1 MIPSTLAAEV
11 AGALQDF
18 LATGFGP
25 SNPAL
30 SSVVDDFLADSEN
43 LFKGPYLSVEL
54 PFQRAPEGTEPFP
67 ETPLDFTPYRHQ
79 RTAFDRLARGQSTV
93 IATGT
98 GSGKTECFL
107 YPVLD
112 HCRERSGTPGVKAI
126 FIYPMNALASDQAR
140 RIAGIINRTEALRGK
155 VTAGLY
161 VGETGASPRT
171 HMTAQHLIENR
182 DVLRKRPPDILLTN
196 YKMLDLLLTRPVD
209 VPLWR
214 HNTSGVLRYLVV
226 DELHT
231 FDGAQGTDLA
241 CLVRRLRARLEAD
254 DELICVGTSATI
266 GGAGARPAIL
276 DYVSSVFHQRFS
288 SDAVVG
294 EVRQGIDEFLGDTII
309 SSYLVAQP
317 RLAERMDPTRYQS
330 SEDYLRAQHEVF
342 LGEAPDGEFES
353 PEWRL
358 ALGRKLREHATFVNL
373 LRVLDGS
380 RPASIGAV
388 LDRLQRSLPVSGLQE
403 AELCLRALCALISV
417 ARQREGTGPD
427 APVRPLLNVK
437 LHVWVR
443 ELRRMVCSLYE
454 EREGSAA
461 STVADL
467 RAPDNGAGTG
477 TGTSSGSSSGAAG
490 GWSSEPAA
498 PRRPGATAEAGM
510 EEKAPAAPNQAP
522 RAGGA
527 PRPEGRASGAA
538 YRIRYADDL
547 KPDEDS
553 IHLPLIQC
561 RECHATGWGCVKH
574 AAEHRVGRDLRVFY
588 NRFFLRD
595 VDVSYL
601 FPLDRD
607 ETPPPNVR
615 GHESKVCGRCGYLLA
630 ARDGDACPGCG
641 HDRLTRVFRPD
652 SVVSRRRGTGMRREL
667 SRDCP
672 YCGAREALIILG
684 ARASSLLSTALAQ
697 LFASRHNDDHKV
709 IAFSD
714 NVQDAAHRG
723 SFFAARTWRN
733 GIRSAIAQVVAE
745 QEGIALGDLPDR
757 VIEWWGRPDVNPSAF
772 DEERF
777 ISEFIAPDRLWL
789 RDFEALRTNGT
800 LPAGSKLLSLV
811 ERRVRWDTLGEL
823 TFGAAIGRTLER
835 TRAAAV
841 GVDREALERASGK
854 AVLRI
859 REEFGELSIIDD
871 LAVRSL
877 LLGILRR
884 MKERG
889 AVASPMFDGYLLS
902 GGNPFAIRDLA
913 LQDFGPRSSLP
924 VFPAPAAEREGVEAL
939 FGPRRSWYQ
948 AWAEKVLTPIHVL
961 AARRDAADV
970 LLVAMNA
977 LCDEG
982 LVSRLPARNTKAWA
996 LDTARLHVTTDTAVM
1011 HCANSSRT
1019 LVVPAREADL
1029 WHGVPCLDL
1038 AAQDTYAKQ
1047 GSGRPTWAGR
1057 LYQQAEIRRI
1067 VSAEHT
1073 ALVSRPDRDHL
1084 QERFAA
1090 SDVKP
1095 WEPNLLSATP
1105 TLELGVDIGDLSTVV
1120 MCSVPPAPENYL
1132 QRTGRAGRRDGNA
1145 LTLTVAAGRPHDL
1158 YYYADPMEMLGSGV
1172 EPPGIFLNAPAV
1184 LERQLT
1190 AFCLDCWVAGGVDE
1204 NAVPR
1209 TIRTVLNDVD
1219 RRNVQGFPYPFF
1231 DYIAENG
1238 DDLLARF
1245 FSAFEARA
1253 DTDDGLDEASRQ
1265 YLGAFLHGADSEDS
1279 LRLRILKRLEEVV
1292 KDRQSLRNDADTLGR
1307 RVRTLEQGPPDEE
1320 TRARIKNLSDERRAI
1335 QGLLKTINERETF
1348 GFLTDEGLLPNYAF
1362 PEQGVTL
1369 KSVIFQRRQAE
1380 ESETEAEES
1389 DTVVYDYLRPA
1400 AAALGEFAPRNEF
1413 YAGGRRVVIRRID
1426 TRVSPIEKWRLCPS
1440 CAYCENIEA
1449 GDRHGV
1455 CPRCGDPLWGDSGQ
1469 SRDMLRLRLVHA
1481 ATQDRHSRIMD
1492 ERDDREPLFH
1502 TRQLVAD
1509 FDPEAVSRAYAALD
1523 GGQPFGFEYVRS
1535 ATFREMNFGRLDEQE
1550 SPTTF
1555 AGESR
1560 ARKGFSLCRRCGG
1573 VQDDRGEIQ
1582 HTRTCNA
1589 NGDQSIADCLY
1600 LYREFKS
1607 EAVRILI
1614 PAAGSMNTEERVS
1627 SFIAA
1632 LELGLRR
1639 RFAGAVDHLRV
1650 TTCKFPTA
1658 ESGVGIE
1665 FLMLYDTVPGG
1676 TGYLKQMMNDPDN
1689 VLDVFRMA
1697 RDALVRCEC
1706 NTDPS
1711 RDGCY
1716 RCVYAYRRSHE
1727 MASTSRNTA
1736 LAVLNAMLEQAEG
1749 LRQVEGGLRS
1759 VKVNPVLES
1768 ELEARFI
1775 EALRR
1780 IDVDATPVR
1789 VQQEIVGGKPG
1800 HVLTTAGLTWYVEA
1814 QADIGESDGV
1824 AIASRPNFVIRPART
1839 AAGEPSIAIFMDGFE
1854 YHRDRTGEDSAK
1866 RWAFVRAG
1874 YLVWSLTWHDLE
1886 AVLGAGGDALDVL
1899 GEDDGRM
1906 AQLQRTLDARWET
1919 GPLRERLSDSSLGL
1933 LVRYLQK
1940 PGKRAWKR
1948 AVFTRLLGL
1957 FEPANMRTADLE
1969 REFADAIA
1977 GALPPMLR
1985 DAFGTLPD
1993 ETARAGRGGWRDTPP
2008 AHAQVFVALP
2018 LAAVESPDP
2027 DGMMVALHLDDA
2039 APSEHRD
2046 YRRGWNGV
2054 LRLYNLLQFLPNG
2067 WWTTTTGVEQDL
2079 YPELPIPDPDL
2090 ETPDSGEWAEAI
2102 SLADAKLHS
2111 TMEVLA
2117 AEGIPP
2123 PEVGFEL
2130 AGPEGEV
2137 VAEAELAWEAERGA
2151 VLLAPE
2157 AVQPFEETGWRTFP
2171 ADATD
2176 PAEAILNWW
2185 KESRS

>member
-11 AGALQDF
+11 GGALKDF

-25 SNPAL
+25 SNAAL
-30 SSVVDDFLADSEN
+30 SSVVDDFLADTEN
-43 LFKGPYLSVEL
+43 LLKGPYLSVEL
-54 PFQRAPEGTEPFP
+54 PFQRASEGGEPFP
-67 ETPLDFTPYRHQ
+67 ETPLGFTPYRHQ
-79 RTAFDRLARGQSTV
+79 RTAFDRLAGGQSTV

-140 RIAGIINRTEALRGK
+140 RIAGIINGTPSLRGM

-171 HMTAQHLIENR
+171 HMTADHLIENR
-182 DVLRKRPPDILLTN
+182 DVLRERPPDILLTN

-209 VPLWR
+209 FRLWR
-214 HNTSGVLRYLVV
+214 HHASGVLRYLVV

-241 CLVRRLRARLEAD
+241 CLVRRLRARLQAGD
-254 DELICVGTSATI
+254 GLVCIGTSATI
-266 GGAGARPAIL
+266 GGAGDRPAIV

-294 EVRQGIDEFLGDTII
+294 EVRQGIDEFLEDTII

-317 RLAERMDPTRYQS
+317 RLAERMDPTRYMS
-330 SEDYLRAQHEVF
+330 TEDYVRSQHEVF
-342 LGEAPDGEFES
+342 FGELPAGEFES
-353 PEWRL
+353 LEWRL
-358 ALGRKLREHATFVNL
+358 TLGRKLREHATFVNL

-380 RPASIGAV
+380 RPTPFGVV
-388 LDRLQRSLPVSGLQE
+388 LDRLQRSLPVSGIQE
-403 AELCLRALCALISV
+403 AELCLRALCALISA

-427 APVRPLLNVK
+427 APERPLLNVK

-454 EREGSAA
+454 EREDSAL
-461 STVADL
+461 ST
-467 RAPDNGAGTG
+467 PDVPPSGNGVDRGTDQRG
-477 TGTSSGSSSGAAG
+477 SSGSAH
-490 GWSSEPAA
+490 E
-498 PRRPGATAEAGM
+498 RPAEAAVAL
-510 EEKAPAAPNQAP
+510 ERAATGDVP
-522 RAGGA
+522 
-527 PRPEGRASGAA
+527 PEGREGHANGPAH
-538 YRIRYADDL
+538 RIRYADDL

-574 AAEHRVGRDLRVFY
+574 AAEHRVGQDLRVFY

-595 VDVSYL
+595 VDVNYL
-601 FPLDRD
+601 FPLAPD
-607 ETPPPNVR
+607 EPPPQNVR
-615 GHESKVCGRCGYLLA
+615 GRESKVCGRCGYLLA

-652 SVVSRRRGTGMRREL
+652 AVVPRRGGKHMHPEL

-672 YCGAREALIILG
+672 FCGAREALIILG
-684 ARASSLLSTALAQ
+684 ARASSLLSTVLAQ

-733 GIRSAIAQVVAE
+733 GIRSAIAQVVAKH
-745 QEGIALGDLPDR
+745 EGIALGDLPDR

-789 RDFEALRTNGT
+789 RDFEALRKNGA
-800 LPAGSKLLSLV
+800 LPAGSNLLSLV
-811 ERRVRWDTLGEL
+811 QRRVRWDALGEL

-835 TRAAAV
+835 THAAAV
-841 GVDREALERASGK
+841 GVSCEALERASGK
-854 AVLRI
+854 SLLRI
-859 REEFGELSIIDD
+859 REEFGDLSGMDD
-871 LAVRSL
+871 LCVRSL
-877 LLGILRR
+877 LLGVLRR
-884 MKERG
+884 MKDRG
-889 AVASPMFDGYLLS
+889 AVASPIFNDYLRS
-902 GGNPFAIRDLA
+902 GGNPYAFRDLA
-913 LQDFGPRSSLP
+913 LQDFGPRSTLP
-924 VFPAPAAEREGVEAL
+924 VFPAPAAERDGVEAL
-939 FGPRRSWYQ
+939 FGARRSWYQ
-948 AWAEKVLTPIHVL
+948 TWAEKVLTPVHLL
-961 AARRDAADV
+961 AARREAADV
-970 LLVAMNA
+970 LLVVMNA

-982 LVSRLPARNTKAWA
+982 LVTRLPAKNTKVWA
-996 LDTARLHVTTDTAVM
+996 LNPARFHVTTDTAVM
-1011 HCANSSRT
+1011 RCAMSSRT
-1019 LVVPAREADL
+1019 LVVSGREADL
-1029 WHGVPCLDL
+1029 WLGVPCLDL
-1038 AAQDTYAKQ
+1038 AAQDRYVKCDP
-1047 GSGRPTWAGR
+1047 GRPTWAGR
-1057 LYQQAEIRRI
+1057 LYGQAEVRRI

-1073 ALVSRPDRDHL
+1073 ALVSRADRDHL

-1090 SDVKP
+1090 PDVKP

-1120 MCSVPPAPENYL
+1120 MCSVPPAPVNYL

-1145 LTLTVAAGRPHDL
+1145 LTLTVANARPHDL
-1158 YYYADPMEMLGSGV
+1158 YYYAEPMEMLGSGV

-1209 TIRTVLNDVD
+1209 AIRTVLNDVVQ
-1219 RRNVQGFPYPFF
+1219 RNVQGFPYPFF
-1231 DYIAENG
+1231 DYVAENG

-1245 FSAFEARA
+1245 FNAFESRPDAN
-1253 DTDDGLDEASRQ
+1253 DGLDEASRE
-1265 YLGAFLHGADSEDS
+1265 YLREFLHGADPEDS
-1279 LRLRILKRLEEVV
+1279 LRLRILKRLEEVAS
-1292 KDRQSLRNDADTLGR
+1292 DRRSLRNDADTLGR
-1307 RVRTLEQGPPDEE
+1307 RVRELEQGPPDEE
-1320 TRARIKNLSDERRAI
+1320 TNVRIKSLADERRAL

-1369 KSVIFQRRQAE
+1369 KSVIFMRRQAAE
-1380 ESETEAEES
+1380 GESEAEES
-1389 DTVVYDYLRPA
+1389 DTIVYDYLRPP
-1400 AAALGEFAPRNEF
+1400 AAALGEFAPQNEF

-1426 TRVSPIEKWRLCPS
+1426 TRISPIEKWRLCPS

-1449 GDRHGV
+1449 GDRHSV
-1455 CPRCGDPLWGDSGQ
+1455 CPRCGDPLWGDAGQ

-1481 ATQDRHSRIMD
+1481 ATQDRFSRIMD

-1509 FDPEAVSRAYAALD
+1509 FDPELVSRAFAAPDAEL
-1523 GGQPFGFEYVRS
+1523 PFGFEYVQS

-1550 SPTTF
+1550 SPTAF
-1555 AGESR
+1555 AGETMP
-1560 ARKGFSLCRRCGG
+1560 RKGFSLCRRCGG

-1589 NGDQSIADCLY
+1589 SGDQSIADCLY

-1607 EAVRILI
+1607 EAVRMLI
-1614 PAAGSMNTEERVS
+1614 PAAGSMNAEERTS

-1658 ESGVGIE
+1658 ETGAGIE

-1689 VLDVFRMA
+1689 VLRIFRMA
-1697 RDALVRCEC
+1697 RDALAGCEC
-1706 NTDPS
+1706 NADPLK
-1711 RDGCY
+1711 DGCY
-1716 RCVYAYRRSHE
+1716 RCVYAYRRSHD

-1736 LAVLNAMLEQAEG
+1736 LAVLNSMLEQAAG

-1759 VKVNPVLES
+1759 VKVNPVLDS

-1780 IDVDATPVR
+1780 IEVDARPVR
-1789 VQQEIVGGKPG
+1789 VQEEIVGGKPG
-1800 HVLTTAGLTWYVEA
+1800 HVLTTAELTYYVEA
-1814 QADIGESDGV
+1814 QAELGDSDGV
-1824 AIASRPNFVIRPART
+1824 AVASRPDFVIRPAR
-1839 AAGEPSIAIFMDGFE
+1839 ASEDQPPIAIFMDGFE
-1854 YHRDRTGEDSAK
+1854 YHRERTGEDSAK
-1866 RWAFVRAG
+1866 RWALVRAG

-1886 AVLGAGGDALDVL
+1886 AVLGTGSDALEVL
-1899 GEDDGRM
+1899 GDDDGRM
-1906 AQLQRTLDARWET
+1906 AKLQRALDTRWET
-1919 GPLRERLSDSSLGL
+1919 GSIRARLSEPSLEL

-1940 PGKRAWKR
+1940 PDTRAWKR
-1948 AVFTRLLGL
+1948 AVFTHLLGR
-1957 FEPANMRTADLE
+1957 FEPAEMQSAELE

-1977 GALPPMLR
+1977 GALPPVLR

-1993 ETARAGRGGWRDTPP
+1993 ETAHAGRGGWRNTPP
-2008 AHAQVFVALP
+2008 ALTQVFVALP
-2018 LAAVESPDP
+2018 LAAVEPPDP
-2027 DGMMVALHLDDA
+2027 DGMMVALHLDDV
-2039 APSEHRD
+2039 APAENHD
-2046 YRRGWNGV
+2046 YRREWNGV
-2054 LRLYNLLQFLPNG
+2054 LQLYNLLQFLPNG
-2067 WWTTTTGVEQDL
+2067 WWTTSSGVERDL
-2079 YPELPIPDPDL
+2079 YPELPVSAPVM
-2090 ETPDSGEWAEAI
+2090 ETPDWGAWAEAV

-2111 TMEVLA
+2111 TMEALA
-2117 AEGIPP
+2117 ANGIPP

-2130 AGPEGEV
+2130 AGPGGDV
-2137 VAEAELAWEAERGA
+2137 VAEAELAWETERGA
-2151 VLLAPE
+2151 VLLAPD
-2157 AVQPFEETGWRTFP
+2157 ARQPFEEAGWRTFP

-2176 PAEAILNWW
+2176 LTEAILAWW
-2185 KESRS
+2185 TEGRP

>member
-11 AGALQDF
+11 GGALQDF

-25 SNPAL
+25 SNAAL
-30 SSVVDDFLADSEN
+30 SSVVDDFLADADN
-43 LFKGPYLSVEL
+43 LLKGPYLSVEL
-54 PFQRAPEGTEPFP
+54 PFQRAPEGGEPFP
-67 ETPLDFTPYRHQ
+67 ETPLGFTPYRHQ

-98 GSGKTECFL
+98 GSGNTECFL

-171 HMTAQHLIENR
+171 HMTVDHLIENR
-182 DVLRKRPPDILLTN
+182 DVLRERPPDILLTN

-209 VPLWR
+209 FPLWR
-214 HNTSGVLRYLVV
+214 HNASGGLRYLVV

-241 CLVRRLRARLEAD
+241 CLVRRLRARLQAD
-254 DELICVGTSATI
+254 DGLVCIGTSATI
-266 GGAGARPAIL
+266 GGEEDRPAIV

-294 EVRQGIDEFLGDTII
+294 EVRQGIDEFLEDTII

-317 RLAERMDPTRYQS
+317 RLAERMDPTRYMS
-330 SEDYLRAQHEVF
+330 TEDYVRSQHEVF
-342 LGEAPDGEFES
+342 FGELPAGEFES
-353 PEWRL
+353 LEWRL
-358 ALGRKLREHATFVNL
+358 TLGRRLREHASFVNL

-380 RPASIGAV
+380 KPTPVGAV
-388 LDRLQRSLPVSGLQE
+388 LGRLQRSLPVSGTRE

-417 ARQREGTGPD
+417 ARQREGPGPD
-427 APVRPLLNVK
+427 APDRPMLNVK

-454 EREGSAA
+454 EREDSAA
-461 STVADL
+461 LAVG
-467 RAPDNGAGTG
+467 APLSDKGVDIAAGQG
-477 TGTSSGSSSGAAG
+477 RSSGSTQ
-490 GWSSEPAA
+490 E
-498 PRRPGATAEAGM
+498 RPEEAATA
-510 EEKAPAAPNQAP
+510 
-522 RAGGA
+522 
-527 PRPEGRASGAA
+527 PERIATSDSVPDGSDGRANGSAH
-538 YRIRYADDL
+538 RIRYADDL

-561 RECHATGWGCVKH
+561 RECHSTGWGCVKH
-574 AAEHRVGRDLRVFY
+574 AAEHRVGQDLRVFY

-595 VDVSYL
+595 VDVNYL
-601 FPLDRD
+601 FPLAPD
-607 ETPPPNVR
+607 EPPPQNVR
-615 GHESKVCGRCGYLLA
+615 GRESKVCGRCGYLLA

-652 SVVSRRRGTGMRREL
+652 AVVSRRRGKGTHREL

-672 YCGAREALIILG
+672 FCGAREALIILG

-733 GIRSAIAQVVAE
+733 GIRSAIAQVAAE
-745 QEGIALGDLPDR
+745 QEGIALGELPDR
-757 VIEWWGRPDVNPSAF
+757 VIEWWGDADMNPSAF

-789 RDFEALRTNGT
+789 RDFEALRKNGS
-800 LPAGSKLLSLV
+800 LPAGSNLLSLV
-811 ERRVRWDTLGEL
+811 ERRVRWDALGEL

-854 AVLRI
+854 ALLRI
-859 REEFGELSIIDD
+859 REEFGELSEIDD
-871 LAVRSL
+871 LTARSL

-884 MKERG
+884 MKDRG
-889 AVASPMFDGYLLS
+889 AVASPMFDGYLRS

-924 VFPAPAAEREGVEAL
+924 VFPAPVAEADGVEAL
-939 FGPRRSWYQ
+939 FGARKSWYQ
-948 AWAEKVLTPIHVL
+948 TWAEKVLTPIHLL
-961 AARRDAADV
+961 AASRDAADV
-970 LLVAMNA
+970 LLVVMDA
-977 LCDEG
+977 LCAEG
-982 LVSRLPARNTKAWA
+982 LVSRLPARNTKVWA
-996 LDTARLHVTTDTAVM
+996 LDPALLHVTTDTAIM
-1011 HCANSSRT
+1011 RCANSSRT
-1019 LVVPAREADL
+1019 LVVPAAEADL

-1038 AAQDTYAKQ
+1038 AAQDRYVK
-1047 GSGRPTWAGR
+1047 GDPGRPTWAGR
-1057 LYQQAEIRRI
+1057 LYGQAEIRRI

-1073 ALVSRPDRDHL
+1073 ALVSRSDRDRL

-1090 SDVKP
+1090 QDVRP

-1120 MCSVPPAPENYL
+1120 MCSVPPAPVNYL

-1145 LTLTVAAGRPHDL
+1145 LTLTVATGRPHDL
-1158 YYYADPMEMLGSGV
+1158 YYYAEPMEMLGSGV

-1204 NAVPR
+1204 NAIPR
-1209 TIRTVLNDVD
+1209 TIRTVLNDVE

-1231 DYIAENG
+1231 DFVAESG

-1245 FSAFEARA
+1245 FRAFESHPDAN
-1253 DTDDGLDEASRQ
+1253 DGLDAASRQ
-1265 YLGAFLHGADSEDS
+1265 YLRKFLHGADPEES
-1279 LRLRILKRLEEVV
+1279 LRLRILKRLEEVA
-1292 KDRQSLRNDADTLGR
+1292 KDRQSLRNDADTLR
-1307 RVRTLEQGPPDEE
+1307 RRIGALEQGPPDEE
-1320 TRARIKNLSDERRAI
+1320 TKVRIKGLADERRAL

-1369 KSVIFQRRQAE
+1369 KSVIFMRRQAE
-1380 ESETEAEES
+1380 EGESEAEES
-1389 DTVVYDYLRPA
+1389 DTIVYDYLRPP
-1400 AAALGEFAPRNEF
+1400 AAALGEFAPQNEF

-1449 GDRHGV
+1449 GDRHSV
-1455 CPRCGDPLWGDSGQ
+1455 CPRCGDPLWGDAGQ

-1481 ATQDRHSRIMD
+1481 ATQDRFSRIMD
-1492 ERDDREPLFH
+1492 ERDDREPLFY

-1509 FDPEAVSRAYAALD
+1509 FDPESVSRAFAAPD
-1523 GGQPFGFEYVRS
+1523 AEQPFGFEYVQS

-1550 SPTTF
+1550 SPTAF
-1555 AGESR
+1555 AGETMP
-1560 ARKGFSLCRRCGG
+1560 RKGFSLCRRCGG

-1589 NGDQSIADCLY
+1589 SGNQSIADCLY

-1607 EAVRILI
+1607 EAVRMLI
-1614 PAAGSMNTEERVS
+1614 PAAGSMNAEERIS

-1658 ESGVGIE
+1658 ETGAGIE

-1676 TGYLKQMMNDPDN
+1676 TGYLKQMMNDPEN
-1689 VLDVFRMA
+1689 VLRIFRMA
-1697 RDALVRCEC
+1697 RDALVGCEC
-1706 NTDPS
+1706 NADPLK
-1711 RDGCY
+1711 DGCY
-1716 RCVYAYRRSHE
+1716 RCVYAYRRSHD

-1736 LAVLNAMLEQAEG
+1736 LAVLNSMLEQAEG

-1759 VKVNPVLES
+1759 VKVNPVLDS

-1780 IDVDATPVR
+1780 IEVDARPVR
-1789 VQQEIVGGKPG
+1789 VKEEIVGGKPG
-1800 HVLTTAGLTWYVEA
+1800 YALTTAELTYYMEA
-1814 QADIGESDGV
+1814 QAEVGDSDGV
-1824 AIASRPNFVIRPART
+1824 AVASRPDFVIRPAR
-1839 AAGEPSIAIFMDGFE
+1839 ASEDQPPIAVFMDGFE
-1854 YHRDRTGEDSAK
+1854 YHRERTGEDSAK
-1866 RWAFVRAG
+1866 RWALVRAG

-1886 AVLGAGGDALDVL
+1886 AVLGTGSDALDVL
-1899 GEDDGRM
+1899 GDDDGRM
-1906 AQLQRTLDARWET
+1906 GQLQRTLDTRWET
-1919 GPLRERLSDSSLGL
+1919 GPIRARLSGPSLEL

-1940 PGKRAWKR
+1940 PGTGAWKR
-1948 AVFTRLLGL
+1948 AVFTHLLGL
-1957 FEPANMRTADLE
+1957 FEPANMQTEDLK

-1977 GALPPMLR
+1977 VALPPMLR

-1993 ETARAGRGGWRDTPP
+1993 ETAHAGRGGWRNTPP
-2008 AHAQVFVALP
+2008 ALTQVFMAL
-2018 LAAVESPDP
+2018 
-2027 DGMMVALHLDDA
+2027 
-2039 APSEHRD
+2039 R
-2046 YRRGWNGV
+2046 
-2054 LRLYNLLQFLPNG
+2054 
-2067 WWTTTTGVEQDL
+2067 
-2079 YPELPIPDPDL
+2079 
-2090 ETPDSGEWAEAI
+2090 
-2102 SLADAKLHS
+2102 
-2111 TMEVLA
+2111 
-2117 AEGIPP
+2117 
-2123 PEVGFEL
+2123 
-2130 AGPEGEV
+2130 
-2137 VAEAELAWEAERGA
+2137 
-2151 VLLAPE
+2151 
-2157 AVQPFEETGWRTFP
+2157 
-2171 ADATD
+2171 
-2176 PAEAILNWW
+2176 
-2185 KESRS
+2185 

>member
-11 AGALQDF
+11 TGALQDF

-25 SNPAL
+25 SNAAL
-30 SSVVDDFLADSEN
+30 SSVVDDFLADTDN
-43 LFKGPYLSVEL
+43 LLKGPYLDIEL
-54 PFQRAPEGTEPFP
+54 PFQRAPDGGEPFP
-67 ETPLDFTPYRHQ
+67 ETPLGFTPYRHQ
-79 RTAFDRLARGQSTV
+79 RTAFDRLVGGQSTV

-140 RIAGIINRTEALRGK
+140 RIAKIINDTSSLRGK

-171 HMTAQHLIENR
+171 HMTADHLVENR
-182 DVLRKRPPDILLTN
+182 DVLRERPPDILLTN

-209 VPLWR
+209 FPLWR
-214 HNTSGVLRYLVV
+214 HNTSGVLRHLVV

-241 CLVRRLRARLEAD
+241 CLIRRLRARLQASD
-254 DELICVGTSATI
+254 GLVCIGTSATI
-266 GGAGARPAIL
+266 GDAGNQPAVV

-288 SDAVVG
+288 SDAVIG
-294 EVRQGIDEFLGDTII
+294 EVRQGIDEFLEDSII

-317 RLAERMDPTRYQS
+317 NLPEQMDPTRFKS
-330 SEDYLRAQHEVF
+330 SEDYIRTQHEVF
-342 LGEAPDGEFES
+342 FGEAPAGEFES
-353 PEWRL
+353 LEWRL
-358 ALGRKLREHATFVNL
+358 ALGRKLREHASFVNL

-380 RPASIGAV
+380 QPTPIGAV
-388 LDRLQRSLPVSGLQE
+388 LDRLQRSLPVSGIQE
-403 AELCLRALCALISV
+403 AELCLRALCALIST

-427 APVRPLLNVK
+427 ATVRPLLNVK

-454 EREGSAA
+454 EREDAAA
-461 STVADL
+461 S
-467 RAPDNGAGTG
+467 APDTPLSGNGIDFGANQERG
-477 TGTSSGSSSGAAG
+477 SGSTLERTEEATTAPVRVAAG
-490 GWSSEPAA
+490 DSEPEG
-498 PRRPGATAEAGM
+498 RD
-510 EEKAPAAPNQAP
+510 
-522 RAGGA
+522 
-527 PRPEGRASGAA
+527 GRASGPAH
-538 YRIRYADDL
+538 RIRYADDL

-574 AAEHRVGRDLRVFY
+574 AAEHRVEKDLRVFY

-595 VDVSYL
+595 VDVNYL
-601 FPLDRD
+601 FPLADD
-607 ETPPPNVR
+607 EPLPRNVR
-615 GHESKVCGRCGYLLA
+615 GRESKVCGRCGYLLA

-652 SVVSRRRGTGMRREL
+652 AVISRRRGKGIQREL

-757 VIEWWGRPDVNPSAF
+757 VVEWWGDTGVNPSAF

-800 LPAGSKLLSLV
+800 LPAGSNLLSLV
-811 ERRVRWDTLGEL
+811 KRRVRWDTLGEL

-841 GVDREALERASGK
+841 GVDRESLERASGK
-854 AVLRI
+854 VLLRI

-871 LAVRSL
+871 LTARSL

-884 MKERG
+884 MKDRG
-889 AVASPMFDGYLLS
+889 AVASPMFDGYLRS

-924 VFPAPAAEREGVEAL
+924 VFPAPVAERDGVEAL
-939 FGPRRSWYQ
+939 SGSRRSWYEM
-948 AWAEKVLTPIHVL
+948 WAEKVLTPAHLL

-970 LLVAMNA
+970 LLVVMNA

-982 LVSRLPARNTKAWA
+982 LVTQAPARNTKVWA
-996 LDTARLHVTTDTAVM
+996 LDPARLHVTTDTAVM
-1011 HCANSSRT
+1011 QCANSSRT
-1019 LVVPAREADL
+1019 LVVPGREADL
-1029 WHGVPCLDL
+1029 WDGVPCLDL
-1038 AAQDTYAKQ
+1038 AAQDRYERRDPA
-1047 GSGRPTWAGR
+1047 GPTWAGR
-1057 LYQQAEIRRI
+1057 LYGQAEIRRI

-1073 ALVSRPDRDHL
+1073 ALVSRSDRDRL

-1090 SDVKP
+1090 QDARP

-1120 MCSVPPAPENYL
+1120 MCSVPPAPVNYL

-1145 LTLTVAAGRPHDL
+1145 LTLAVAAGRPHDL

-1204 NAVPR
+1204 NAIPR
-1209 TIRTVLNDVD
+1209 AIRTVLNHVE

-1231 DYIAENG
+1231 DYLAENG
-1238 DDLLARF
+1238 DDLLSRF
-1245 FSAFEARA
+1245 FDAFESRPDAN
-1253 DTDDGLDEASRQ
+1253 DGLDEASHQ
-1265 YLGAFLHGADSEDS
+1265 HLHKFLHGADPEDS
-1279 LRLRILKRLEEVV
+1279 LRLRILKRLEEMA

-1307 RVRTLEQGPPDEE
+1307 RLKALEQGPPDEE
-1320 TRARIKNLSDERRAI
+1320 TGALIKNLADERRAL
-1335 QGLLKTINERETF
+1335 QGLMNTINERETF

-1369 KSVIFQRRQAE
+1369 KSVIFTRRQAE
-1380 ESETEAEES
+1380 ESEQESEES
-1389 DTVVYDYLRPA
+1389 DTIVYDYLRPA

-1413 YAGGRRVVIRRID
+1413 YAGGRRVEIRRID

-1440 CAYCENIEA
+1440 CAYCENIDA

-1455 CPRCGDPLWGDSGQ
+1455 CPRCGDPLWGDAGQ
-1469 SRDMLRLRLVHA
+1469 CRDMLRLRLVHA
-1481 ATQDRHSRIMD
+1481 ATQDRLSRIMD
-1492 ERDDREPLFH
+1492 ERDDREPLFYN
-1502 TRQLVAD
+1502 RQLVAD
-1509 FDPEAVSRAYAALD
+1509 FDPESVSRAYATPD
-1523 GGQPFGFEYVRS
+1523 SGQPFGFEYVQS
-1535 ATFREMNFGRLDEQE
+1535 ATFREMNFGRLDQQE
-1550 SPTTF
+1550 SPTAF
-1555 AGESR
+1555 AGESMP
-1560 ARKGFSLCRRCGG
+1560 RKGFTLCRRCGG
-1573 VQDDRGEIQ
+1573 VQDDSGEIQ

-1589 NGDQSIADCLY
+1589 GGNQSIADCLY

-1607 EAVRILI
+1607 EAVRMLI
-1614 PAAGSMNTEERVS
+1614 PAAGSMNAEERIT

-1650 TTCKFPTA
+1650 TTCRFPTA
-1658 ESGVGIE
+1658 ESGVGFE

-1676 TGYLKQMMNDPDN
+1676 TGYLKQMMNDPAN
-1689 VLDVFRMA
+1689 VLHIFRMA
-1697 RDALVRCEC
+1697 RDALVECEC
-1706 NTDPS
+1706 NADPLK
-1711 RDGCY
+1711 DGCY

-1727 MASTSRNTA
+1727 MASTSRNAA
-1736 LAVLNAMLEQAEG
+1736 LAVLNAMLEQAEE
-1749 LRQVEGGLRS
+1749 LREVEGGLRS
-1759 VKVNPVLES
+1759 VKVNPVLDS

-1780 IDVDATPVR
+1780 IEVDATPVR
-1789 VQQEIVGGKPG
+1789 VQEEIVGGKPG
-1800 HVLTTAGLTWYVEA
+1800 YVLSTAGLTWYVEA
-1814 QADIGESDGV
+1814 QTDFGESDGV
-1824 AIASRPNFVIRPART
+1824 EVASRPDFVIRPAR
-1839 AAGEPSIAIFMDGFE
+1839 ASADQPPIAVFMDGFE

-1866 RWAFVRAG
+1866 RWALVRAG
-1874 YLVWSLTWHDLE
+1874 FLVWSLTWHDLE
-1886 AVLGAGGDALDVL
+1886 AVLGTGSDALDVL
-1899 GEDDGRM
+1899 DDDNGRL
-1906 AQLQRTLDARWET
+1906 AKLQRTLDAAWET
-1919 GPLRERLSDSSLGL
+1919 GSLRARLSDPSLEL

-1940 PGKRAWKR
+1940 PGTQAWKR
-1948 AVFTRLLGL
+1948 AVFTRLLGV
-1957 FEPANMRTADLE
+1957 FEPANMTTADLE
-1969 REFADAIA
+1969 RAFADAIA
-1977 GALPPMLR
+1977 GALPPTLR
-1985 DAFGTLPD
+1985 DVFGTLPD
-1993 ETARAGRGGWRDTPP
+1993 ATARAGRGGWCNTAP
-2008 AHAQVFVALP
+2008 AHTQVFGAVP
-2018 LAAVESPDP
+2018 LAAVDRPDP

-2039 APSEHRD
+2039 APSDQQD
-2046 YRRGWNGV
+2046 YRREWNGV

-2067 WWTTTTGVEQDL
+2067 WWTTSSGVEHDL
-2079 YPELPIPDPDL
+2079 YPELPISEPAV
-2090 ETPDSGEWAEAI
+2090 ETPDRGAWAEAM
-2102 SLADAKLHS
+2102 SLADPRLHPA
-2111 TMEVLA
+2111 MQALA
-2117 AEGIPP
+2117 AGGIPP
-2123 PEVGFEL
+2123 PDVGFEL
-2130 AGPEGEV
+2130 GGDDGEV
-2137 VAEAELAWEAERGA
+2137 IAEAELAWETERGA
-2151 VLLAPE
+2151 VLLAPD
-2157 AVQPFEETGWRTFP
+2157 AHQPFAEAGWRTF
-2171 ADATD
+2171 AAEATD
-2176 PAEAILNWW
+2176 LTEAILAWW
-2185 KESRS
+2185 AEGHP

>member
-11 AGALQDF
+11 AAAIQDF

-30 SSVVDDFLADSEN
+30 SGVVDDFLADTDN
-43 LFKGPYLSVEL
+43 LLKGPYLSVEL
-54 PFQRAPEGTEPFP
+54 PFQRASEGGEPFP
-67 ETPLDFTPYRHQ
+67 ETPLGFTPYRHQ

-112 HCRERSGTPGVKAI
+112 HCRERSGTSGVKAI

-140 RIAGIINRTEALRGK
+140 RIAGITNRTEVLRGK

-171 HMTAQHLIENR
+171 HMTADHLIENR
-182 DVLRKRPPDILLTN
+182 DVLRERPPDILLTN

-209 VPLWR
+209 FPLWR
-214 HNTSGVLRYLVV
+214 HNASGGLRYLVV

-241 CLVRRLRARLEAD
+241 CLIRRLRARLQASD
-254 DELICVGTSATI
+254 GLVCIGTSATI
-266 GGAGARPAIL
+266 GGAGDHPAIL
-276 DYVSSVFHQRFS
+276 DYASSVFHQQFS

-294 EVRQGIDEFLGDTII
+294 EVRQRIDEFLENTII
-309 SSYLVAQP
+309 SSHLVAQP
-317 RLAERMDPTRYQS
+317 QLAERMDPTRYTS
-330 SEDYLRAQHEVF
+330 SEDYIRSQHDVF
-342 LGEAPDGEFES
+342 LGEAPAGEFES
-353 PEWRL
+353 LEWRL

-380 RPASIGAV
+380 RPTPVGVV
-388 LDRLQRSLPVSGLQE
+388 LDRLQRSLPVSGIQE
-403 AELCLRALCALISV
+403 AELCLHALCALVSA
-417 ARQREGTGPD
+417 ARQREGTEPD
-427 APVRPLLNVK
+427 APDRPLLNVK

-454 EREGSAA
+454 EREDSAL
-461 STVADL
+461 ST
-467 RAPDNGAGTG
+467 PDVPPSGNGVDRGTDQRG
-477 TGTSSGSSSGAAG
+477 SSGSAH
-490 GWSSEPAA
+490 E
-498 PRRPGATAEAGM
+498 RPAEAAVALERAATGD
-510 EEKAPAAPNQAP
+510 AP
-522 RAGGA
+522 
-527 PRPEGRASGAA
+527 PEGRDGRASGPAH
-538 YRIRYADDL
+538 RIRYADDL
-547 KPDEDS
+547 GPDEDS

-561 RECHATGWGCVKH
+561 RECHVTGWGCVKH
-574 AAEHRVGRDLRVFY
+574 AAEHRVGQDLRVFY

-595 VDVSYL
+595 VDVNYL
-601 FPLDRD
+601 FPLAPD
-607 ETPPPNVR
+607 EPPPQNVR
-615 GHESKVCGRCGYLLA
+615 GRESKVCGRCGYLLST
-630 ARDGDACPGCG
+630 RDGDACPGCG

-652 SVVSRRRGTGMRREL
+652 AVVSRRRGKRMQREL
-667 SRDCP
+667 SRDCQ

-733 GIRSAIAQVVAE
+733 GIRSAIAQVVAKH
-745 QEGIALGDLPDR
+745 EGIALGDLPDR

-772 DEERF
+772 DEKRF

-800 LPAGSKLLSLV
+800 LPAGSNLLSLV
-811 ERRVRWDTLGEL
+811 ERRVRWDALGEL

-854 AVLRI
+854 ALLRI
-859 REEFGELSIIDD
+859 REEFGELSGIDD
-871 LAVRSL
+871 LTALNL

-884 MKERG
+884 MKDRG
-889 AVASPMFDGYLLS
+889 AVASPMFDSYLRS

-924 VFPAPAAEREGVEAL
+924 VFPAPVAERDGVEAL
-939 FGPRRSWYQ
+939 FGSRRSWYET
-948 AWAEKVLTPIHVL
+948 WTEKVLTPVHLL
-961 AARRDAADV
+961 AARRDAAEV
-970 LLVAMNA
+970 LLVLMNA

-982 LVSRLPARNTKAWA
+982 LVTRLPARNTKVWA
-996 LDTARLHVTTDTAVM
+996 LDPALLHVTTDTAVM
-1011 HCANSSRT
+1011 RCENSSRT
-1019 LVVPAREADL
+1019 LVVPAAEADL

-1038 AAQDTYAKQ
+1038 AAQDRYVK
-1047 GSGRPTWAGR
+1047 GDPGRPTWAGR
-1057 LYQQAEIRRI
+1057 LYGQAEIRRI

-1073 ALVSRPDRDHL
+1073 ALVSRSDRDRL

-1090 SDVKP
+1090 QDVKP

-1120 MCSVPPAPENYL
+1120 MCSVPPAPVNYL

-1158 YYYADPMEMLGSGV
+1158 YYYADPMAMLGSGV

-1190 AFCLDCWVAGGVDE
+1190 AFCLDCWVAGGVEE
-1204 NAVPR
+1204 NAIPR
-1209 TIRTVLNDVD
+1209 AIRTVLNDVE

-1238 DDLLARF
+1238 DDLLARYF
-1245 FSAFEARA
+1245 DAFESRPDAN
-1253 DTDDGLDEASRQ
+1253 DGLDEASRQ
-1265 YLGAFLHGADSEDS
+1265 HLRKFLHGADPEDS
-1279 LRLRILKRLEEVV
+1279 LRLRILKRLEEVAG
-1292 KDRQSLRNDADTLGR
+1292 DRRSLRNDADTLGR
-1307 RVRTLEQGPPDEE
+1307 RIRALEQGPSDDE
-1320 TRARIKNLSDERRAI
+1320 TAALIKNLADERRAF

-1369 KSVIFQRRQAE
+1369 KSVIFTRRQAE
-1380 ESETEAEES
+1380 ESESESEER
-1389 DTVVYDYLRPA
+1389 DTIVYDYLRPA
-1400 AAALGEFAPRNEF
+1400 AAALGEFAPQNEF
-1413 YAGGRRVVIRRID
+1413 YAGGRRVAIRRID
-1426 TRVSPIEKWRLCPS
+1426 TRVSPIERWRLCPS
-1440 CAYCENIEA
+1440 CPYCENIEA
-1449 GDRHGV
+1449 GDRHSA
-1455 CPRCGDPLWGDSGQ
+1455 CPRCGDPLWGDAGQ
-1469 SRDMLRLRLVHA
+1469 CRDMLRLRLVHA
-1481 ATQDRHSRIMD
+1481 ATQDRFSRIMD
-1492 ERDDREPLFH
+1492 ERDDREPLFY

-1509 FDPEAVSRAYAALD
+1509 FDPESVSRAYATPDAE
-1523 GGQPFGFEYVRS
+1523 QPFGFEYVQS

-1550 SPTTF
+1550 SPTAF
-1555 AGESR
+1555 AGEYMP
-1560 ARKGFSLCRRCGG
+1560 RKGFSLCRRCGG

-1582 HTRTCNA
+1582 HTHTCNA
-1589 NGDQSIADCLY
+1589 SGNQSIADCLY

-1607 EAVRILI
+1607 EAVRMLI
-1614 PAAGSMNTEERVS
+1614 PAAGSMNAEERTS

-1658 ESGVGIE
+1658 ESAAGIE

-1689 VLDVFRMA
+1689 VLRIFRMA
-1697 RDALVRCEC
+1697 RDALVQCEC
-1706 NTDPS
+1706 NEDPLK
-1711 RDGCY
+1711 DGCY

-1736 LAVLNAMLEQAEG
+1736 LAVLNSMLEQAEE
-1749 LRQVEGGLRS
+1749 LRQVDGGLRS
-1759 VKVNPVLES
+1759 VKVNPVLDS

-1780 IDVDATPVR
+1780 IDVDAKPVR
-1789 VQQEIVGGKPG
+1789 VQEEIVGGKPG
-1800 HVLTTAGLTWYVEA
+1800 YVLTTAGLTYYVEA
-1814 QADIGESDGV
+1814 QAEMGESDGV
-1824 AIASRPNFVIRPART
+1824 VVASRPDFVIRPAR
-1839 AAGEPSIAIFMDGFE
+1839 PSADQPPIAVFMDGFE
-1854 YHRDRTGEDSAK
+1854 YHREKTGEDSAK
-1866 RWAFVRAG
+1866 RWALVRAG
-1874 YLVWSLTWHDLE
+1874 YLVWSLTWHDLD
-1886 AVLGAGGDALDVL
+1886 AVLGSGSDALDVL

-1906 AQLQRTLDARWET
+1906 AKLQRTLDIRWET
-1919 GPLRERLSDSSLGL
+1919 GPIRARLSGPSLEL

-1940 PGKRAWKR
+1940 PGTGAWKR
-1948 AVFTRLLGL
+1948 AVFTHLLGL
-1957 FEPANMRTADLE
+1957 FDSANMRNAELK
-1969 REFADAIA
+1969 REFADAVA
-1977 GALPPMLR
+1977 GALPPMLS
-1985 DAFGTLPD
+1985 DAFAALPD
-1993 ETARAGRGGWRDTPP
+1993 ETAHAGRGGWRNTLPP
-2008 AHAQVFVALP
+2008 HTQVFMALP
-2018 LAAVESPDP
+2018 LAAVEPPDP
-2027 DGMMVALHLDDA
+2027 DRMMVALHLDDA
-2039 APSEHRD
+2039 APAENRD
-2046 YRRGWNGV
+2046 YRREWNGV
-2054 LRLYNLLQFLPNG
+2054 LQLHNLLQFLPNG
-2067 WWTTTTGVEQDL
+2067 WWTTASGVERDL
-2079 YPELPIPDPDL
+2079 YPELPIVEPVAEAPDL
-2090 ETPDSGEWAEAI
+2090 GAWAEAI
-2102 SLADAKLHS
+2102 SLADPKVHP
-2111 TMEVLA
+2111 TMEELA
-2117 AEGIPP
+2117 AKGIPP

-2137 VAEAELAWEAERGA
+2137 VAEAELAWETERGA

-2157 AVQPFEETGWRTFP
+2157 AQQPFAEAGWRTFP
-2171 ADATD
+2171 ADASDLT
-2176 PAEAILNWW
+2176 EAILAWW
-2185 KESRS
+2185 AEGRP